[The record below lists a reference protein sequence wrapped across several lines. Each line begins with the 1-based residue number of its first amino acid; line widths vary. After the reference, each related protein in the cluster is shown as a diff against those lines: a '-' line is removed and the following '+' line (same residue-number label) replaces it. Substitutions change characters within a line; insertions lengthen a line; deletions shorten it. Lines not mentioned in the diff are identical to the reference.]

1 MTNKHT
7 PYFYLLIAFL
17 IFFSCSD
24 SSDSSDGLVD
34 NFDRQS
40 ILENVTD
47 NIILP
52 AIEDFS
58 TKTEQLEASVTLFS
72 NTINLVN
79 LEAVQQSW
87 VEAYKTWQHLEMF
100 NIAKAEEI
108 YFIQKMNTYPA
119 SVSKIEN
126 NIITG
131 NYDLVINN
139 NNWVAQGFP
148 ALDYLL
154 FGLEDTNVGTVEFYE
169 SPTNIAYLNYLQ
181 DVVSQMVTTTQV
193 VRQDWIVTRDSFVSS
208 SENSATSSLNM
219 LTNDFIYYF
228 EKGLRTNKFGIPAG
242 VFSANNTRPANVEAY
257 YNKTL
262 SKALSL
268 EALDAVEGFFKGQAY
283 NSTNTEAVL
292 STASLKSYL
301 DYMTE
306 NSTISAAIITK
317 FTDSEQLISMLDDNF
332 AFQVTSNNNLMVDVF
347 NKLQEGVVL
356 LKTDMLS
363 ALSISVDYIDADG
376 D

>member
-1 MTNKHT
+1 MNNKQT

-17 IFFSCSD
+17 ISFSCSD
-24 SSDSSDGLVD
+24 SSGSSDGPVD

-52 AIEDFS
+52 ALEDFS
-58 TKTEQLEASVTLFS
+58 LKTEQLEASVTLFS
-72 NTINLVN
+72 NTINLDN
-79 LEAVQQSW
+79 LEALQESW
-87 VEAYKTWQHLEMF
+87 VEAYKTWQHVEMF
-100 NIAKAEEI
+100 DIAKAEEV

-119 SVSKIEN
+119 SVSRIEN
-126 NIITG
+126 NISTVD
-131 NYDLVINN
+131 YDLETN

-154 FGLEDTNVGTVEFYE
+154 FGLEDTNVGTVEFYQN
-169 SPTNIAYLNYLQ
+169 SNNIAYLNYLQ
-181 DVVSQMVTTTQV
+181 DVVSQILATTQLV
-193 VRQDWIVTRDSFVSS
+193 NQDWIVTRDAFVSS

-283 NSTNTEAVL
+283 NSSDTGSVL

-306 NSTISAAIITK
+306 NSTISTAIITR
-317 FTDSEQLISMLDDNF
+317 FTDSEQLINMLEDNF
-332 AFQVTSNNNLMVDVF
+332 FSQVTTNNDQMVDVF

-363 ALSISVDYIDADG
+363 ALSISIDYIDADG